1 MNRGRIRKSRPGGDT
16 GKPAVTAPAR
26 SSAGVVESGPT
37 SDVSPDDT
45 RRAQPT
51 AGPSGMA
58 KSKLG
63 DLRGKKQNR
72 EMRQQFTLREA

>member
-1 MNRGRIRKSRPGGDT
+1 M
-16 GKPAVTAPAR
+16 TAPAR
-26 SSAGVVESGPT
+26 SSAKSGPT

-58 KSKLG
+58 NSKLG

-72 EMRQQFTLREA
+72 EMRQQFTLREAHCAELRGVSIDGGGR